1 MTLAY
6 LKLVA
11 KGRNNDSPGK
21 QQKGILP
28 VNHVQRLTHLIVG
41 YEFSNTLR
49 QKELTLVAGSINQ
62 PYWWIFISFEACHY
76 FFILITTC
84 SRADDV
90 SHSCHGLLWWVWW
103 NVALLQSIFLG
114 YGSDSS
120 NCSHCLAAATSI
132 VPLTCDTV
140 MYCWSECDYTNPQC
154 LLAWIWCELQNPVSW
169 YRVLCL
175 CSWLVP
181 QHHLLLGSLY
191 SFMFSKEKERKKRW
205 HVSIQ
210 KKRKIMKL

>member
-1 MTLAY
+1 M
-6 LKLVA
+6 VVN
-11 KGRNNDSPGK
+11 GRNNDSPGK

-28 VNHVQRLTHLIVG
+28 VNHVQRRTHLIVG
-41 YEFSNTLR
+41 YEFSNTIR

-76 FFILITTC
+76 FFYPNNSVL
-84 SRADDV
+84 RADDV

-114 YGSDSS
+114 VIVVIV
-120 NCSHCLAAATSI
+120 HI
-132 VPLTCDTV
+132 VPLTCDTL
-140 MYCWSECDYTNPQC
+140 MYCCSECDYTNPQC
-154 LLAWIWCELQNPVSW
+154 LLARIW

-175 CSWLVP
+175 YSWLVR

-191 SFMFSKEKERKKRW
+191 SYFFERKRRKEKMGCLNPEEKENNEALAR
-205 HVSIQ
+205 HFG
-210 KKRKIMKL
+210 KL